1 MIDNNKLNHFAEL
14 AIKVGVNL
22 QKDQFLVVNC
32 PVECAYIA
40 RIIVEQA
47 YKAGAGQ
54 VFVNWRDD
62 VLSRLNMQYASEDV
76 LKDIPQ
82 WQIDKNDYYIKK
94 GVALISVAAS
104 DPAVFAGLDAAKI
117 RRVSTASAQAQKNFH
132 NATMSNVLRWCVVSV
147 PTSKWAQKVF
157 PDCNESEAVDKLW
170 KAIATIMRLDK
181 DDPTKAWQDHCDN
194 LSDRAEFLNNNAFK
208 AIHLKN
214 AKGTDVTIGLPDN
227 HVWLAAKEK
236 AQDGVEFLANIPT
249 EEVFTAPHRLTAN
262 GRVVNALPLCE
273 NGEIID
279 DFFIE
284 FKDGRI
290 VDFGAKQGYE
300 TLKGL
305 IETDEGTHYL
315 GEIALV
321 SKQSPI
327 AKQNRLFFNT
337 LFDENASCHLAIGKG
352 YPSCVKDYLQLDEKQ
367 LFERGVNNSVEH
379 VDFMIGTP
387 DMFVEGIKKDGT
399 RVTIFENGDWVK

>member
-117 RRVSTASAQAQKNFH
+117 RRVSKASAQAQKNFH

-170 KAIATIMRLDK
+170 EAIATIMRLDK

-321 SKQSPI
+321 PVDSPI
-327 AKQNRLFFNT
+327 AQSGLLFYNT
-337 LFDENASCHLAIGKG
+337 LFDENASCHFAFGDSYACI
-352 YPSCVKDYLQLDEKQ
+352 KDGDKMTKEELKAHGLND
-367 LFERGVNNSVEH
+367 SMTH
-379 VDFMIGTP
+379 VDFMVGSKDLSIVGTTH
-387 DMFVEGIKKDGT
+387 DGKEIK
-399 RVTIFENGDWVK
+399 VFENGNFVI